1 MAAPASGSLS
11 MLGIKRELENDNY
24 NHTDTYSNISLKDM
38 SDGTDE
44 SIYTGNLNANKPDT
58 SAPHLMSE
66 FYKYDHRPV
75 VSTNPGSFSIG
86 SGTSSGNTINVF
98 HVDYSTFWVSAK
110 PNWVTITSGNYG
122 SSNKQTGSG
131 TVTFDTTA
139 NTGSQRSGS
148 LVVSFDVGTTGG
160 GIGDANSTTTRTS
173 TITQSGS
180 GGGGGGGGGPG
191 GDE

>member
-1 MAAPASGSLS
+1 MVAPASGSLS

-24 NHTDTYSNISLKDM
+24 NHTDTYSDISLKDM

-44 SIYTGNLNANKPDT
+44 SIWIGNVNENKPNT
-58 SAPHLMSE
+58 STPHGMSE

-75 VSTNPGSFSIG
+75 VSTNPGTFNLG
-86 SGTSSGNTINVF
+86 SGTSSNNTINVF
-98 HVDYSTFWVSAK
+98 HVDYSRFWVSAK
-110 PNWVTITSGNYG
+110 PTWVTITSGNYG
-122 SSNKQTGSG
+122 TANKQYGSG

-139 NTGSQRSGS
+139 NSGSQRSGS
-148 LVVSFDVGTTGG
+148 LIVTFEVGTTGG
-160 GIGDANSTTTRTS
+160 GVGDANSTTTRTS